1 MSPAAMEEGRWLT
14 GKVTGGD
21 AAAASRRWTDGG
33 SGDWR
38 SETAA
43 RGRNALVAN
52 GGVELNVITAH
63 VSEKPKWIEA
73 ASNISVCTTPS
84 CASSPGC
91 STMKQSTI
99 ETLYPDEN
107 VSLCLSSSS
116 NQHPSVCHSTFE
128 SLRLGSSSQSI
139 ASSFLCLWDSL
150 NFKKDREFVGIT
162 FLFLN
167 ENLNSVIHGFT
178 PVGRANHYMPSLKAG
193 SIVKVDRFEVA
204 RCSSMYKI
212 TDHPFFI
219 CFISLTIIDEVIT
232 GAPETNLQSIRL
244 FDNLQ
249 VIMWLDKSVMSRAL
263 TSPKKQF
270 ESLSVSLLIYAYE
283 ED

>member
-1 MSPAAMEEGRWLT
+1 
-14 GKVTGGD
+14 
-21 AAAASRRWTDGG
+21 
-33 SGDWR
+33 
-38 SETAA
+38 
-43 RGRNALVAN
+43 
-52 GGVELNVITAH
+52 
-63 VSEKPKWIEA
+63 
-73 ASNISVCTTPS
+73 
-84 CASSPGC
+84 
-91 STMKQSTI
+91 MKQSTV
-99 ETLYPDEN
+99 ETLYPDGGNMSGFGEN

-116 NQHPSVCHSTFE
+116 NQHPSVCHSTFD
-128 SLRLGSSSQSI
+128 SLRLGRSSQSI
-139 ASSFLCLWDSL
+139 ASSFLYLWDSL

-167 ENLNSVIHGFT
+167 KNLNSVIHGFT
-178 PVGRANHYMPSLKAG
+178 PVERANHYMPSLKAG

-249 VIMWLDKSVMSRAL
+249 VIASTNLELLDVVGQICYVQGFDFTKETIRVVIR
-263 TSPKKQF
+263 
-270 ESLSVSLLIYAYE
+270 LLIDLWQLRLALRLGLASYCGEPSHCMCKNPITRVVKEQSSAGGS
-283 ED
+283 